1 MRRMLRRAVMTAAA
15 IPALLALAVYLPA
28 SAMAAPPVTG
38 AHEVSQLVVQLPL
51 SGTIQGPSEP
61 IDING
66 TLNVQVVTPA
76 GPPDG
81 GPVVNV
87 VARLAGTTGTGQT
100 TGNTYRFR
108 GTDTFPQQSPGSG
121 GGVLTF
127 TPVFKVYPPS
137 PAGSGGG
144 VPGPEPVQIL
154 QLTVPVAA
162 DGTIGDI
169 TATLLTPAS

>member
-51 SGTIQGPSEP
+51 SGTIQGPTEL
-61 IDING
+61 IGING
-66 TLNVQVVTPA
+66 TLKVHVVSYTGTPS
-76 GPPDG
+76 GDLS
-81 GPVVNV
+81 
-87 VARLAGTTGTGQT
+87 ARVDASLASTTGTGQT
-100 TGNTYRFR
+100 TGDTYRLL
-108 GTDTFPQQSPGSG
+108 GTVTFPPQRVSSG
-121 GGVLTF
+121 GGALTF
-127 TPVFKVYPPS
+127 NPAFTLVPPS
-137 PAGSGGG
+137 PAGDT
-144 VPGPEPVQIL
+144 PGPIQFV
-154 QLTVPVAA
+154 QLTVPIAA